1 VKSFSAVCRGI
12 SVLFVVVGTA
22 CDSDDRGPVDPR
34 PNVIVF
40 VLDAARADHFGVYG
54 YGRDTTPNIDAFA
67 REATVFEAAYSE
79 AAFTFVSVAA
89 FMTGRLPATAQQ
101 LRPKPIPAVTTTLAE
116 RARRSGYRTLAY
128 TENPYVSIELG
139 FSQGFTQFE
148 EGFDGLVYDDSE
160 REAAEASRVRQ
171 AEGAI
176 RRALDWMSEPG
187 EPFFAYLHLLRPHN
201 PYAPPPAF
209 RGRFGVRPEIE
220 LLGYTENLFAIDAG
234 TWKPAPEHVGMIVTL
249 YDENLAYGD
258 ALFGRLWT
266 GLRERGLEQR
276 TMVIVTS
283 DHGEAFGEHGRFLH
297 GTTVYDEMVRI
308 PMIVRYPAR
317 LIGRRS
323 AAPVQLSDLTETLID
338 VFEEPDDPTTA
349 EGRSLLPVLRTG
361 QEPPGK
367 VTFSWSGW
375 EEKLCAVRRETSK
388 LIVSVEGSEPKAV
401 RWFDLA
407 SDPSEQRPLPVEGN
421 SVAAELMEH
430 LHVQRQRWGVA
441 ETGAETGSPIGP
453 KTAERLKALGYVQD

>member
-1 VKSFSAVCRGI
+1 L
-12 SVLFVVVGTA
+12 VLFVVGGIA
-22 CDSDDRGPVDPR
+22 CDSDDRGPVGPR

-40 VLDAARADHFGVYG
+40 VLDAARADHFGIYG

-67 REATVFEAAYSE
+67 REATVFDAAYSE

-89 FMTGRLPATAQQ
+89 LMTGRPPATAQQ
-101 LRPKPIPAVTTTLAE
+101 LRPKPIPAVTTMLAE

-128 TENPYVSIELG
+128 TENPYVSMELG
-139 FSQGFTQFE
+139 FNQGFTRFE
-148 EGFDGLVYDDSE
+148 EGFEGLVYDDAE

-171 AEGAI
+171 SEGAI
-176 RRALDWMSEPG
+176 DRALDWMDETG

-209 RGRFGVRPEIE
+209 RGRFGARPEIE

-234 TWKPAPEHVGMIVTL
+234 TWKPAPEHVAMIVTL

-258 ALFGRLWT
+258 TLFGRLWT
-266 GLRERGLEQR
+266 GLRERGLEHR

-283 DHGEAFGEHGRFLH
+283 DHGEGFGEHGRFLH
-297 GTTVYDEMVRI
+297 ATTVYDEMVRI

-323 AAPVQLSDLTETLID
+323 ATPVQLSDVAKTLIE
-338 VFEEPDDPTTA
+338 VFEETDGPTTLQ
-349 EGRSLLPVLRTG
+349 GRSLLPVLRSG
-361 QEPPGK
+361 QDPPDK

-375 EEKLCAVRRETSK
+375 QEKLCAVRWATSK
-388 LIVSVEGSEPKAV
+388 LIVSVEGGGPKAV
-401 RWFDLA
+401 EWFDLA
-407 SDPSEQRPLPVEGN
+407 SDPGEQRPLAVEGS

-430 LHVQRQRWGVA
+430 LRVQRQRWGAA
-441 ETGAETGSPIGP
+441 ETGAETGPPIDP
-453 KTAERLKALGYVQD
+453 RTAEQLKALGYAQD